1 MVDDNKVVEM
11 EERKELVE
19 GGSEPRE
26 DFEPAP
32 DQKENNSEELTVEI
46 GDKFL
51 IIRDGNKFVKGKK
64 KPNYGLKKKM
74 KNLMRP
80 NKMTVRG
87 ENEPVDMYLSDYEL
101 NKDLD
106 LYILHK
112 MLTNWSREDKV
123 SWGNILEDEELQEL
137 LDKFAEEFK
146 KINELTKSKKDD
158 SKN

>member
-1 MVDDNKVVEM
+1 MSEDNKVVEM
-11 EERKELVE
+11 KEKRKETDEV
-19 GGSEPRE
+19 EPRD

-32 DQKENNSEELTVEI
+32 DQEEENSDELSIEVK
-46 GDKFL
+46 DKFL
-51 IIRDGNKFVKGKK
+51 IIRDGDKFVKGKK

-87 ENEPVDMYLSDYEL
+87 ENEPVDMYLGDYEL

-106 LYILHK
+106 LYILQK
-112 MLTNWSREDKV
+112 MLTDWSKGDKL
-123 SWGNILEDEELQEL
+123 SWSNILEDEELGEL
-137 LDKFAEEFK
+137 FDKFAEEFK
-146 KINELTKSKKDD
+146 KINGLTKSKDDD

>member
-1 MVDDNKVVEM
+1 MSEDNKVVEM

-26 DFEPAP
+26 DFAPAP
-32 DQKENNSEELTVEI
+32 DDEEENSEGLSVEI
-46 GDKFL
+46 EDKFL
-51 IIRDGNKFVKGKK
+51 IIRDGDKFVKGKK

-112 MLTNWSREDKV
+112 MLTDWSKDDKV
-123 SWGNILEDEELQEL
+123 TWGNILEDEDLGEL

-146 KINELTKSKKDD
+146 KINSLTKSKDDD

>member
-11 EERKELVE
+11 EDRKERVE

-32 DQKENNSEELTVEI
+32 DQEENNSEELTVEI

-51 IIRDGNKFVKGKK
+51 IIRDENKFVKGKK

-112 MLTNWSREDKV
+112 MLTDWSREDKV
-123 SWGNILEDEELQEL
+123 SWGNILEDEDLGEL

>member
-1 MVDDNKVVEM
+1 MSEDNKVVDM
-11 EERKELVE
+11 EEKRNKVGEV
-19 GGSEPRE
+19 EPR
-26 DFEPAP
+26 DSFEPAP
-32 DQKENNSEELTVEI
+32 DQRKENPNELTVEI
-46 GDKFL
+46 EDKFL
-51 IIRDGNKFVKGKK
+51 IIRNGDRFVKGKK

-112 MLTNWSREDKV
+112 MLTNWSKNDKV
-123 SWGNILEDEELQEL
+123 TWSNILEDEDLGELF
-137 LDKFAEEFK
+137 DKFAEEFK
-146 KINELTKSKKDD
+146 KINNLTKTKNDD
-158 SKN
+158 TKN